1 MMPMFLTVYLSNNDH
16 HFNEVPIT
24 PETLCRDVV
33 ELCKEPGEADCYLAE
48 MWRGSER
55 VVGDGERMLEVLQR
69 WGQQRGEVR
78 YLLRHQRAPGRDAGG
93 SRAADLMMKRNQMK
107 ASVERCLENGVSS
120 PRLDVTLSELQ
131 DLATRQQQQINAQQQ
146 LLASKEQRLRYLKLQ
161 DQRQQQYQDASEQE
175 RLRQLRENAHNQEA
189 KLRRVRALRGQ
200 VEQKRLSNSKLV
212 EEIEQMTG
220 LFQQKQREL
229 LVAVARV
236 EELSDQLEALR
247 SSRLE
252 PPLPPAPLPHHHT
265 SSSTAELERLYKEL
279 QLRNKLN
286 QDQSVRLQ
294 QQRDSLNKRN
304 LEVAAMDRRL
314 AELRQRL
321 WKKKTALQQKENLPV
336 ASDGVTP
343 QHGGGS
349 RVAAVGPYIQS
360 SSTSTSQ
367 GPPVPNHQEVLVKP
381 AYPDGTATLPMPDS
395 SLKPPPRPAKPAS
408 GFNAPKTAKLSDWSC
423 SFLEPSGSH
432 SHAST
437 LPRMSSLSCPRT
449 GQLGPRTGQ
458 LGPRT
463 GQLGPRT
470 GQLGPRTAQLGPT
483 TSQLG
488 PTTSQLGPTTAQLG
502 PTTSQLGPTTSQLGP
517 TTSQLGPTTSQL
529 GPRTGQLGP
538 RTGQLGP
545 RTGQLGP
552 RTSQLGPRTS
562 QLGPTTGQLGPRTG
576 QLGPRTGQLGPRTGG
591 EILSD
596 QKFPSGSDVPPP
608 VPSRTTHTSENLL
621 RDNQASGK
629 GLSKMLPPPLPSKP
643 KPFSSSDPATFSKP
657 SYSTGTFPGKV
668 KPVGGHLRALGIVS
682 SHSNTLPLPNKQ
694 DSPPAAAVRPYTPDL
709 SDGHPPVLQK
719 PQTLAASS
727 IYSMY
732 TQQATLGKGYQQGGQ
747 GTLPRSQPRVY
758 GKPVLPASGGQQTV
772 SSDNAAF
779 NSGLCVSNGSEADN
793 SCPGIADGG
802 GGDAAERTTPRP
814 LSPTKLLPFLSNPHR
829 NPSDADLE
837 ALRRRLHH
845 APRPLKKRNSITEP
859 EGPAGP
865 NIQKLLYQKTT
876 LAAMETIPME
886 TIGPAGMY
894 EQPTVH
900 EDRMGVADITSNP
913 EDNSGPGVNELSDES
928 PEDALTPPPLPP
940 RSPIP
945 DPTSY
950 RSLPSPL
957 EDTAEEE
964 TCPSTLVH
972 DRFPEEFPPYPPPPY
987 PSCGEAEQVNDA
999 VNLQPP
1005 EVTGQVT
1012 VPPGKRSILHKAG
1025 SERIHHGMGVKFNPL
1040 ALLLDSSLE
1049 GEYDLVQRVIYDVDD
1064 PSMPNDEGI
1073 TALHNAVCA
1082 GHTEIVKFLVQ
1093 FGVNVNAADSDGWT
1107 PLHCAASCNNV
1118 QVCKFLVESG
1128 AAVFATTY
1136 SDMQTAADKC
1146 EEMEDGY
1153 AQCSQFLYGVQE
1165 KMGVMNRG
1173 VVYALWDYEPQS
1185 GDELGFTE
1193 GDCMTVLR
1201 REDEVETEWW
1211 WARCGDH
1218 EGYIPRNLLG
1228 LYLRIKPRQRSL
1240 GLASPSEARSS
1251 RETNLRIFS
1260 GLPIGFQHKE
1270 CNKELQEREE
1280 TAVPPSPLVK

>member
-1 MMPMFLTVYLSNNDH
+1 MLPLMFLTVYLSNNDQ
-16 HFNEVPIT
+16 HFSEVPIT

-33 ELCKEPGEADCYLAE
+33 ELCKEPGEGDCYLAE

-55 VVGDGERMLEVLQR
+55 VVGDGERMMEVLQR

-78 YLLRHQRAPGRDAGG
+78 YLLHHQRAPGRESG
-93 SRAADLMMKRNQMK
+93 
-107 ASVERCLENGVSS
+107 ERGT
-120 PRLDVTLSELQ
+120 PRLDVTLSDLQ
-131 DLATRQQQQINAQQQ
+131 DLAARQQQQIDAQQQ

-161 DQRQQQYQDASEQE
+161 DQRQQQQQEVSEQE
-175 RLRQLRENAHNQEA
+175 RLRQLRENAQNQEA

-229 LVAVARV
+229 LVAVSRV
-236 EELSDQLEALR
+236 DKLSDQLEALR
-247 SSRLE
+247 SNRLE
-252 PPLPPAPLPHHHT
+252 HPLPPPHHHST
-265 SSSTAELERLYKEL
+265 SSTAELERLYQEL

-286 QDQSVRLQ
+286 QDQSGRLQ

-321 WKKKTALQQKENLPV
+321 WKKKAALQQKENLPV
-336 ASDGVTP
+336 APDGAPP
-343 QHGGGS
+343 QHGVVS

-360 SSTSTSQ
+360 SSTTSSQ
-367 GPPVPNHQEVLVKP
+367 GPPVPARQEVLVKP

-408 GFNAPKTAKLSDWSC
+408 GTEDELIYCKMMTAPVVGGKT
-423 SFLEPSGSH
+423 
-432 SHAST
+432 
-437 LPRMSSLSCPRT
+437 
-449 GQLGPRTGQ
+449 
-458 LGPRT
+458 
-463 GQLGPRT
+463 
-470 GQLGPRTAQLGPT
+470 PT
-483 TSQLG
+483 
-488 PTTSQLGPTTAQLG
+488 
-502 PTTSQLGPTTSQLGP
+502 
-517 TTSQLGPTTSQL
+517 
-529 GPRTGQLGP
+529 
-538 RTGQLGP
+538 
-545 RTGQLGP
+545 
-552 RTSQLGPRTS
+552 
-562 QLGPTTGQLGPRTG
+562 
-576 QLGPRTGQLGPRTGG
+576 
-591 EILSD
+591 D
-596 QKFPSGSDVPPP
+596 QKGMAVPPP
-608 VPSRTTHTSENLL
+608 V
-621 RDNQASGK
+621 
-629 GLSKMLPPPLPSKP
+629 PSKP
-643 KPFSSSDPATFSKP
+643 KPFSSSGPPTFSKP
-657 SYSTGTFPGKV
+657 PYSTGTFPGKV
-668 KPVGGHLRALGIVS
+668 RPVGGHLRAPGVLS
-682 SHSNTLPLPNKQ
+682 SHSHTLPLPNKQ
-694 DSPPAAAVRPYTPDL
+694 ESPPAAAIRPYTPDL
-709 SDGHPPVLQK
+709 SEAAPPTMLQK

-732 TQQATLGKGYQQGGQ
+732 TQQATPGKGYQPGGQ

-758 GKPVLPASGGQQTV
+758 GKPVLPASGGHQ
-772 SSDNAAF
+772 SAASDGGVMY
-779 NSGLCVSNGSEADN
+779 SGCCVSDGSEADN
-793 SCPGIADGG
+793 SCLGNGEGVGAET
-802 GGDAAERTTPRP
+802 AERGTPRP

-845 APRPLKKRNSITEP
+845 APRPLKKRSSITEP

-886 TIGPAGMY
+886 SAGPAG
-894 EQPTVH
+894 TRH
-900 EDRMGVADITSNP
+900 EDGAGAADVTFRVD
-913 EDNSGPGVNELSDES
+913 DNTGAGYHQPLAES
-928 PEDALTPPPLPP
+928 PEDSLTPPPLPP

-945 DPTSY
+945 DPVCRSTSGPQDY
-950 RSLPSPL
+950 FA
-957 EDTAEEE
+957 D
-964 TCPSTLVH
+964 
-972 DRFPEEFPPYPPPPY
+972 EFPPYPPPPY
-987 PSCGEAEQVNDA
+987 PTCSEAEQGDDVI
-999 VNLQPP
+999 NLQPP

-1012 VPPGKRSILHKAG
+1012 APPGKKSILRKVG
-1025 SERIHHGMGVKFNPL
+1025 SERIDHSMRVKFNPL

-1093 FGVNVNAADSDGWT
+1093 YGVNANAADSDGWT

-1146 EEMEDGY
+1146 EEMEEGY

-1173 VVYALWDYEPQS
+1173 VVYALWDYEPQAA
-1185 GDELGFTE
+1185 DELGFSE

-1211 WARCGDH
+1211 WARCGDS

-1240 GLASPSEARSS
+1240 A
-1251 RETNLRIFS
+1251 
-1260 GLPIGFQHKE
+1260 
-1270 CNKELQEREE
+1270 
-1280 TAVPPSPLVK
+1280 

>member
-1 MMPMFLTVYLSNNDH
+1 MFLTVYLSNNDQ
-16 HFNEVPIT
+16 HFSEVPIT

-48 MWRGSER
+48 TWRGSER
-55 VVGDGERMLEVLQR
+55 VVGEGERMLEVLQR
-69 WGQQRGEVR
+69 WGLQRGEVR
-78 YLLRHQRAPGRDAGG
+78 YLLRHQRAPGRESGG
-93 SRAADLMMKRNQMK
+93 SRAADQMMKRNQGK
-107 ASVERCLENGVSS
+107 GSVERCLENGVSA
-120 PRLDVTLSELQ
+120 PRLDMTLSDLQ

-161 DQRQQQYQDASEQE
+161 DQRQQQQQEMSEQE

-229 LVAVARV
+229 LVAVSRV

-252 PPLPPAPLPHHHT
+252 PPLPPLPPHHHHHHNT
-265 SSSTAELERLYKEL
+265 SCSTAELERLYKEL

-286 QDQSVRLQ
+286 QDQSGRLQ

-321 WKKKTALQQKENLPV
+321 WKKKAALQQKENLPV
-336 ASDGVTP
+336 ASDGVAP
-343 QHGGGS
+343 QHGVVS

-360 SSTSTSQ
+360 SSTTSPQ
-367 GPPVPNHQEVLVKP
+367 GPPVPARQEVLVKP

-395 SLKPPPRPAKPAS
+395 SLKPPPRPVKPAS
-408 GFNAPKTAKLSDWSC
+408 GFTTSKVNKVSDWSS
-423 SFLEPSGSH
+423 SFSESSGGY

-437 LPRMSSLSCPRT
+437 LPRMSSLSCHN
-449 GQLGPRTGQ
+449 
-458 LGPRT
+458 
-463 GQLGPRT
+463 
-470 GQLGPRTAQLGPT
+470 
-483 TSQLG
+483 S
-488 PTTSQLGPTTAQLG
+488 
-502 PTTSQLGPTTSQLGP
+502 
-517 TTSQLGPTTSQL
+517 
-529 GPRTGQLGP
+529 
-538 RTGQLGP
+538 
-545 RTGQLGP
+545 
-552 RTSQLGPRTS
+552 
-562 QLGPTTGQLGPRTG
+562 
-576 QLGPRTGQLGPRTGG
+576 GG
-591 EILSD
+591 KTLTD
-596 QKFPSGSDVPPP
+596 QKSLSGSDNPPP
-608 VPSRTTHTSENLL
+608 VPSRTNHITENLL

-629 GLSKMLPPPLPSKP
+629 GLSKMAAPPPVPSKP
-643 KPFSSSDPATFSKP
+643 KPFSSSGPPTFSKP
-657 SYSTGTFPGKV
+657 PYSTGTFPGKV
-668 KPVGGHLRALGIVS
+668 RPVGGHLRAPGVLS
-682 SHSNTLPLPNKQ
+682 SHSHTLPLPNKQ
-694 DSPPAAAVRPYTPDL
+694 ESPPAAAIRPYTPDL
-709 SDGHPPVLQK
+709 SEAPPPVLQK

-732 TQQATLGKGYQQGGQ
+732 TQQTTPGKGYQPGGQ

-758 GKPVLPASGGQQTV
+758 GKPVHGKPGHQPAA
-772 SSDNAAF
+772 SDGATM
-779 NSGLCVSNGSEADN
+779 NSGSCVSDGIEADN
-793 SCPGIADGG
+793 SCLGNSEVVGAET
-802 GGDAAERTTPRP
+802 AERATPRP

-845 APRPLKKRNSITEP
+845 APRPLKKRSSITEP

-886 TIGPAGMY
+886 TVGPAGTFVPAGAQ
-894 EQPTVH
+894 EDGTGGADVRLRVNDNAGAGFDQPF
-900 EDRMGVADITSNP
+900 A
-913 EDNSGPGVNELSDES
+913 ES
-928 PEDALTPPPLPP
+928 PEESLTPPPLPP

-945 DPTSY
+945 DPASS
-950 RSLPSPL
+950 RSLPPPL
-957 EDTAEEE
+957 EVKDEEE
-964 TCPSTLVH
+964 EEGEEEEEEACPSASAPQ
-972 DRFPEEFPPYPPPPY
+972 DYFREEFPPYPPPPY
-987 PSCGEAEQVNDA
+987 PTCGEGEQGDDVS
-999 VNLQPP
+999 NLQPP

-1012 VPPGKRSILHKAG
+1012 VPPGKKSILRKAT
-1025 SERIHHGMGVKFNPL
+1025 SERIDPHMRVKFNAL

-1049 GEYDLVQRVIYDVDD
+1049 GEYDLVQRVIYDVED

-1093 FGVNVNAADSDGWT
+1093 FGVNANAADSDGWT

-1173 VVYALWDYEPQS
+1173 VVYALWDYEPQND
-1185 GDELGFTE
+1185 DELGFSE

-1211 WARCGDH
+1211 WARCGDR
-1218 EGYIPRNLLG
+1218 EGFIPRNLLG

-1240 GLASPSEARSS
+1240 A
-1251 RETNLRIFS
+1251 
-1260 GLPIGFQHKE
+1260 
-1270 CNKELQEREE
+1270 
-1280 TAVPPSPLVK
+1280 

>member
-517 TTSQLGPTTSQL
+517 TTSQLGPTTS
-529 GPRTGQLGP
+529 QLGP

>member
-1 MMPMFLTVYLSNNDH
+1 MMPMFLTVYLSSSEQ
-16 HFNEVPIT
+16 HFSEVPIT

-48 MWRGSER
+48 TWRGSEH

-93 SRAADLMMKRNQMK
+93 SRAADQMLKRNQLK
-107 ASVERCLENGVSS
+107 ASLENGVSA
-120 PRLDVTLSELQ
+120 PRLDMTLSDLQ
-131 DLATRQQQQINAQQQ
+131 DLAARQQQQINAQQQ
-146 LLASKEQRLRYLKLQ
+146 LLASKEQRLRFLKLQ
-161 DQRQQQYQDASEQE
+161 DQRQQQQEMSEQE
-175 RLRQLRENAHNQEA
+175 RLQQLRENAHNQEA

-212 EEIEQMTG
+212 DEIEQMTG

-229 LVAVARV
+229 LVAVSRV

-247 SSRLE
+247 SDRLE
-252 PPLPPAPLPHHHT
+252 PPAAPHHLLHA
-265 SSSTAELERLYKEL
+265 SSTAELERLYKEL

-286 QDQSVRLQ
+286 QEQSGRLQ

-314 AELRQRL
+314 AELRGRL
-321 WKKKTALQQKENLPV
+321 WKKKAALQKENQPV
-336 ASDGVTP
+336 CSEGAAP
-343 QHGGGS
+343 QHAAGS

-360 SSTSTSQ
+360 SSQ
-367 GPPVPNHQEVLVKP
+367 GPLGPPVPARHDVPVKP

-395 SLKPPPRPAKPAS
+395 ALKPPPRPQKPAA
-408 GFNAPKTAKLSDWSC
+408 GFAASKLSKLPVEW
-423 SFLEPSGSH
+423 SGSLSSESSGGFGH
-432 SHAST
+432 SST
-437 LPRMSSLSCPRT
+437 LPRMSSLS
-449 GQLGPRTGQ
+449 
-458 LGPRT
+458 
-463 GQLGPRT
+463 
-470 GQLGPRTAQLGPT
+470 
-483 TSQLG
+483 S
-488 PTTSQLGPTTAQLG
+488 
-502 PTTSQLGPTTSQLGP
+502 
-517 TTSQLGPTTSQL
+517 
-529 GPRTGQLGP
+529 
-538 RTGQLGP
+538 
-545 RTGQLGP
+545 
-552 RTSQLGPRTS
+552 
-562 QLGPTTGQLGPRTG
+562 
-576 QLGPRTGQLGPRTGG
+576 GG
-591 EILSD
+591 
-596 QKFPSGSDVPPP
+596 KDVPPP
-608 VPSRTTHTSENLL
+608 VPSRTNHITENLL
-621 RDNQASGK
+621 RDHQASGK
-629 GLSKMLPPPLPSKP
+629 GLSGLSRMVPPPVPSKP
-643 KPFSSSDPATFSKP
+643 KPFSSPGPPTFSKP
-657 SYSTGTFPGKV
+657 PYSTGTFPGKV
-668 KPVGGHLRALGIVS
+668 RPVGGHLRAPGGLS
-682 SHSNTLPLPNKQ
+682 SHSHTLPLPNKQ
-694 DSPPAAAVRPYTPDL
+694 ESPPAAAVRPYTPDP
-709 SDGHPPVLQK
+709 SEAPPPLLQK

-732 TQQATLGKGYQQGGQ
+732 TQQQGKGHQPGGG

-758 GKPVLPASGGQQTV
+758 GKPVLPACGGQQS
-772 SSDNAAF
+772 SSDTTT
-779 NSGLCVSNGSEADN
+779 SGCCVSDGSET
-793 SCPGIADGG
+793 DGG
-802 GGDAAERTTPRP
+802 FAGAVEGVGAETSDRATPRP
-814 LSPTKLLPFLSNPHR
+814 LSPTKLLPFLSNNPHR

-845 APRPLKKRNSITEP
+845 APRPLKKRSSITEP

-876 LAAMETIPME
+876 LAAMETLA
-886 TIGPAGMY
+886 PAGTY
-894 EQPTVH
+894 VQP
-900 EDRMGVADITSNP
+900 P
-913 EDNSGPGVNELSDES
+913 EGGTGAAIYDDQLLGES
-928 PEDALTPPPLPP
+928 PEDGPTPPPLPP
-940 RSPIP
+940 RLPIP
-945 DPTSY
+945 DPASS
-950 RSLPSPL
+950 RPLPPPL
-957 EDTAEEE
+957 EDREEEEE
-964 TCPSTLVH
+964 TCPSASAHL
-972 DRFPEEFPPYPPPPY
+972 DFFPDEFPPYPPPPY
-987 PSCGEAEQVNDA
+987 PTCGEDEQGEDA
-999 VNLQPP
+999 ASLQPP

-1012 VPPGKRSILHKAG
+1012 APPGKRTILRKAG
-1025 SERIHHGMGVKFNPL
+1025 SERIDHNMRVKFNPL

-1093 FGVNVNAADSDGWT
+1093 FGVNANAADSDGWT

-1185 GDELGFTE
+1185 DDELGFIE

-1201 REDEVETEWW
+1201 REDDVETEWW
-1211 WARCGDH
+1211 WARCGDR

-1240 GLASPSEARSS
+1240 A
-1251 RETNLRIFS
+1251 
-1260 GLPIGFQHKE
+1260 
-1270 CNKELQEREE
+1270 
-1280 TAVPPSPLVK
+1280 

>member
-1 MMPMFLTVYLSNNDH
+1 MFLTVYLSNSDQ
-16 HFNEVPIT
+16 HFSEVPIT

-33 ELCKEPGEADCYLAE
+33 DFCKEPGEGDCYLAE
-48 MWRGSER
+48 TWRASER
-55 VVGDGERMLEVLQR
+55 VVCEGERMVEVLQR

-78 YLLRHQRAPGRDAGG
+78 YLLRHQRAPGRESGG
-93 SRAADLMMKRNQMK
+93 CRAADLLVKRSQVK
-107 ASVERCLENGVSS
+107 ASLERSLENGVSV
-120 PRLDVTLSELQ
+120 PHLDVTLSELQ

-146 LLASKEQRLRYLKLQ
+146 LLASKEQRLRSLKLQ
-161 DQRQQQYQDASEQE
+161 DQQQLEASEQE

-212 EEIEQMTG
+212 EEIEQMSG

-229 LVAVARV
+229 LVAMARV

-247 SSRLE
+247 SNRLE
-252 PPLPPAPLPHHHT
+252 PPPPHLHHT

-286 QDQSVRLQ
+286 QDQSARLQ
-294 QQRDSLNKRN
+294 QQRDGLSKRN
-304 LEVAAMDRRL
+304 LEVAAMERRL
-314 AELRQRL
+314 AELRLRL
-321 WKKKTALQQKENLPV
+321 WKKKVALQQKENLPV
-336 ASDGVTP
+336 ASDGVATH
-343 QHGGGS
+343 HGVGS
-349 RVAAVGPYIQS
+349 KVAAVGPYIQS
-360 SSTSTSQ
+360 SSTVSSQ
-367 GPPVPNHQEVLVKP
+367 GPPVPPRHEILVKP
-381 AYPDGTATLPMPDS
+381 AYPDGTATLPTPDS
-395 SLKPPPRPAKPAS
+395 SLKPPPRPVKPAS
-408 GFNAPKTAKLSDWSC
+408 GFSTSKITKLSDWS
-423 SFLEPSGSH
+423 STFPESGGGY

-437 LPRMSSLSCPRT
+437 LPRMSSCSS
-449 GQLGPRTGQ
+449 GPR
-458 LGPRT
+458 R
-463 GQLGPRT
+463 
-470 GQLGPRTAQLGPT
+470 
-483 TSQLG
+483 
-488 PTTSQLGPTTAQLG
+488 
-502 PTTSQLGPTTSQLGP
+502 
-517 TTSQLGPTTSQL
+517 
-529 GPRTGQLGP
+529 
-538 RTGQLGP
+538 
-545 RTGQLGP
+545 
-552 RTSQLGPRTS
+552 
-562 QLGPTTGQLGPRTG
+562 
-576 QLGPRTGQLGPRTGG
+576 G
-591 EILSD
+591 ETLKV
-596 QKFPSGSDVPPP
+596 QKGNSGSDVPPP
-608 VPSRTTHTSENLL
+608 VPSRTSNVTENLL
-621 RDNQASGK
+621 RDNQSKGK
-629 GLSKMLPPPLPSKP
+629 GLAKMVAPPPVPSKP
-643 KPFSSSDPATFSKP
+643 KPFGSSGPPTFSKP
-657 SYSTGTFPGKV
+657 SYSTGTFPGKMR
-668 KPVGGHLRALGIVS
+668 PVRVPLRVSGAVS
-682 SHSNTLPLPNKQ
+682 SHSHTLPLPNKQ
-694 DSPPAAAVRPYTPDL
+694 EKPPAAAVRPYTPDP
-709 SDGHPPVLQK
+709 SEPPVLQK

-732 TQQATLGKGYQQGGQ
+732 TQQSTPGKGYQPGGQ

-758 GKPVLPASGGQQTV
+758 GKPVIPAGGGQQ
-772 SSDNAAF
+772 SSSSECAPLTSA
-779 NSGLCVSNGSEADN
+779 SCVFDGSEADISFRGN
-793 SCPGIADGG
+793 SEGVGAELG
-802 GGDAAERTTPRP
+802 ERTTPRP

-829 NPSDADLE
+829 NPSDTDLE

-845 APRPLKKRNSITEP
+845 APRPLKKRSSITEP

-886 TIGPAGMY
+886 SSTPGGTYPPVTEDDGTSDSPSGSTLN
-894 EQPTVH
+894 QPLT
-900 EDRMGVADITSNP
+900 
-913 EDNSGPGVNELSDES
+913 ES
-928 PEDALTPPPLPP
+928 PEDSLTPPPLPP
-940 RSPIP
+940 RSPIVN
-945 DPTSY
+945 
-950 RSLPSPL
+950 LPSCRTLPPPL
-957 EDTAEEE
+957 EDKEVEVCTATPLPQNRYIEEY
-964 TCPSTLVH
+964 
-972 DRFPEEFPPYPPPPY
+972 PPYPPPPY
-987 PSCGEAEQVNDA
+987 PTCGEAEQGDDTL
-999 VNLQPP
+999 NLQPP

-1012 VPPGKRSILHKAG
+1012 VPPGKRSILRKVG
-1025 SERIHHGMGVKFNPL
+1025 SERIDHSLRVKFNPL

-1173 VVYALWDYEPQS
+1173 VVYALWDYEPQND
-1185 GDELGFTE
+1185 DELGFVE

-1228 LYLRIKPRQRSL
+1228 LYLRIRPRQRSL
-1240 GLASPSEARSS
+1240 A
-1251 RETNLRIFS
+1251 
-1260 GLPIGFQHKE
+1260 
-1270 CNKELQEREE
+1270 
-1280 TAVPPSPLVK
+1280 